1 MNKLSLLLALS
12 MLGLVLATPL
22 DDYVNKPD
30 PHYQYN
36 VIQTY
41 KLKNSMT
48 YVLNMTS
55 QKWYDGEWTF

>member
-1 MNKLSLLLALS
+1 MIKLSLFLALS
-12 MLGLVLATPL
+12 MLGLAIGTPL

-30 PHYQYN
+30 SHYQYS

-41 KLKNSMT
+41 KLSTSMT

-55 QKWYDGEWTF
+55 QKWYDGE